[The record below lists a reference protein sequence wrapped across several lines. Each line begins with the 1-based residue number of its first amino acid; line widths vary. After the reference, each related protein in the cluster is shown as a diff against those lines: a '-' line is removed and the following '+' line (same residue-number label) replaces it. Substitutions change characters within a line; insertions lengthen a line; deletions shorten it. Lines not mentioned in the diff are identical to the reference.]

1 MNIHNIARLSLASF
15 SLSSQE
21 SRRIMQL
28 ITLTY
33 VEFRRVTHVVGRT
46 DAAALF
52 DLRFQI
58 AQRALAWL
66 EPKKTTEKHEI
77 FCAIQIVHAAVE
89 NMKIRGEK

>member
-1 MNIHNIARLSLASF
+1 
-15 SLSSQE
+15 
-21 SRRIMQL
+21 MQL

-52 DLRFQI
+52 YLRFQI
-58 AQRALAWL
+58 AQRAIAWL
-66 EPKKTTEKHEI
+66 EPKKTTETRI